1 VKIRSVILGAVVLAA
16 AAFSLS
22 ASAQQR
28 GNEPMPPV
36 KVAEGVWWVGASDIA
51 SILIQTNKGL
61 ILIDG
66 GYDTTAPQILT
77 NIRRVGF
84 DPKQVKIL
92 LNTHGH
98 LDHAGGLAQLKA
110 ATGAKLLVSGPD
122 GALMKRG
129 GKGDFGLGDAAA
141 YPPVKPDGAIR
152 DGQKVKLGERTLTAH
167 ITPGHTRGCTTW
179 TFPAQSSEGGAM
191 VTRQVLVL
199 CSNSVLPMYRLA
211 GAESYPGIA
220 ADYEKSYRF
229 WKAAPCEIFLASHG
243 AFFGLPEKRKAIG
256 GARNP
261 FVDPAGCRTYFE
273 RSHAAFQAE
282 LKKQQAAAGAN

>member
-1 VKIRSVILGAVVLAA
+1 MKRLRKTILGAVVLAA

-36 KVAEGVWWVGASDIA
+36 KVAEGVWWVGASDVA
-51 SILIQTNKGL
+51 SILIQSNKGL

-66 GYDTTAPQILT
+66 GYESTAPQILT
-77 NIRRVGF
+77 NIRRLGF

-110 ATGAKLLVSGPD
+110 ATGAKLLVSSAD
-122 GALMKRG
+122 GGLMRRG
-129 GKGDFGLGDAAA
+129 GKGDFGLGDSAP
-141 YPPVKPDGAIR
+141 YPAVKPDGGLR

-167 ITPGHTRGCTTW
+167 ITAGHTRGCTTW
-179 TFPAQSSEGGAM
+179 TFPVQSSEGGTLM
-191 VTRQVLVL
+191 TRQALVL
-199 CSNSVLPMYRLA
+199 CSNSVLPMYKLA
-211 GAESYPGIA
+211 GEESYPGIA

-229 WKAAPCEIFLASHG
+229 WRGAPCEVFLASHG
-243 AFFGLPEKRKAIG
+243 SFFGLPAKRQKVSSSA
-256 GARNP
+256 NP
-261 FVDPAGCRTYFE
+261 FVDPAGCKAYFD
-273 RSHAAFQAE
+273 RAYAGFQAE
-282 LKKQQAAAGAN
+282 LKKQQAAAR